1 SVVDSL
7 GSALDDMDS
16 FESQAKQVLSI
27 LSSTGSLFEEEAA
40 ASGDLS
46 PALRDKVAALRSAL
60 DLAGVRAV
68 ERAKAIDEFVRQMNP
83 AATQLARWKATLSG
97 LTGRVSGIRAL
108 LATGRAGVVVSDM
121 LDATNTV
128 LAQMQSMDVVGM
140 REAVREVSRDLGA
153 VRDIDTGSII
163 RELEYIKASLPNL
176 RDDEVGRSIRLIDRY
191 IGGEVI
197 PGDSLQILVDSGVD
211 RAGARMAAEK
221 RFGPNVRVYVSP
233 AGVVEPGVRS
243 QVYRVLHEARATV
256 AALVSF
262 VFSLLVLALDH
273 AAIVSAIREFQRGKA
288 PRRRARN
295 IDAGSAYA
303 MVVGAAILVPVFI
316 MSGAKVPYF
325 GTGHVA
331 VLGAAIGY
339 LVSTQSERIS
349 PASGEEIT
357 AGMAMGLTHTDI
369 MREIV
374 VPSSR
379 PGILSLLNRRKVRF
393 RGTAD

>member
-1 SVVDSL
+1 
-7 GSALDDMDS
+7 
-16 FESQAKQVLSI
+16 
-27 LSSTGSLFEEEAA
+27 
-40 ASGDLS
+40 
-46 PALRDKVAALRSAL
+46 
-60 DLAGVRAV
+60 
-68 ERAKAIDEFVRQMNP
+68 
-83 AATQLARWKATLSG
+83 
-97 LTGRVSGIRAL
+97 
-108 LATGRAGVVVSDM
+108 
-121 LDATNTV
+121 
-128 LAQMQSMDVVGM
+128 
-140 REAVREVSRDLGA
+140 
-153 VRDIDTGSII
+153 
-163 RELEYIKASLPNL
+163 
-176 RDDEVGRSIRLIDRY
+176 
-191 IGGEVI
+191 
-197 PGDSLQILVDSGVD
+197 
-211 RAGARMAAEK
+211 MAAEK

-243 QVYRVLHEARATV
+243 QVYRLLHEARATV